1 MNVISPMPADSH
13 ANFFSCSD
21 ISGRSVARVTGVVFA
36 IIHYNRIGS
45 LGEVVESVLRQAS
58 LGDCLLLIDNGSSYE
73 ARACAEEIFACSAHR
88 LKEILRFV
96 FISTPRNSGS
106 NAAYL
111 WLFNY
116 LLGSDFKHATHLVLL
131 GDDDLLLPEWRKQVE
146 KHFAVNNMVA
156 WGFNYFNWISREI
169 KVSGSHSGSIVC
181 VPGELAHK
189 QWLDSIA
196 GNSSHHGRQ
205 EHSSAFAISLHSLR
219 LASRNLATIV
229 PMPYGDVGLALVM
242 AYSDSL
248 IYIDKCL
255 GLIGRGTNY
264 GMGSA
269 DRMAAN
275 HPTRGRIA
283 GRPSHSKYLAATYL
297 ECVLLLGREN
307 LIERATKH
315 LIKMHLVVTYGRMLR
330 SGLKTLRPRN
340 CIDLSTGYKL
350 FFEDLVLFLA
360 VFLYRFWPWFFD
372 RITLWMLGV
381 TRSFSLDPIS
391 SIKCDFI
398 KSLPFVP

>member
-1 MNVISPMPADSH
+1 
-13 ANFFSCSD
+13 
-21 ISGRSVARVTGVVFA
+21 
-36 IIHYNRIGS
+36 
-45 LGEVVESVLRQAS
+45 
-58 LGDCLLLIDNGSSYE
+58 
-73 ARACAEEIFACSAHR
+73 
-88 LKEILRFV
+88 
-96 FISTPRNSGS
+96 
-106 NAAYL
+106 
-111 WLFNY
+111 
-116 LLGSDFKHATHLVLL
+116 LL

-146 KHFAVNNMVA
+146 EHFALNNWVA
-156 WGFNYFNWISREI
+156 WGFDYFNWISREI
-169 KVSGSHSGSIVC
+169 KESCSHSGSINC

-189 QWLDSIA
+189 QWLDFIV

-219 LASRNLATIV
+219 LASHKLPTIV
-229 PMPYGDVGLALVM
+229 PMPYGDVGLALVI

-283 GRPSHSKYLAATYL
+283 GQPSHSKYLAATYL
-297 ECVLLLGREN
+297 ECVLLLGKEH
-307 LIERATKH
+307 LIERATKQ
-315 LIKMHLVVTYGRMLR
+315 LIKMHLVATYGRMLK
-330 SGLKTLRPRN
+330 SGFKVVRPRG
-340 CIDLSTGYKL
+340 CVDLSTGCKL
-350 FFEDLVLFLA
+350 FFEDVVLFL
-360 VFLYRFWPWFFD
+360 VVSLYRFWPWFFD

-381 TRSFSLDPIS
+381 TRSFSLDPTS

-398 KSLPFVP
+398 KSFPFVP